1 MAHLRGLGKA
11 KNSTVAND
19 NSDNDDDGSSSSV
32 DEESDEDMGTGEL
45 KTFKDYQED
54 FKLVLVVRTDIGM
67 TKGMYMP
74 HTEYCT
80 YKYI

>member
-11 KNSTVAND
+11 KNSTVADD
-19 NSDNDDDGSSSSV
+19 NSENDDDDEDDGSSSSA
-32 DEESDEDMGTGEL
+32 DEESEGDMGTGEL

-67 TKGMYMP
+67 TKGIYI
-74 HTEYCT
+74 CT
-80 YKYI
+80 YIYI